1 MEPARKSRLEEIGID
16 VDSVLDRFM
25 GNEGI
30 LTRFLKKFLDDANY
44 EKLKDAVEKGDAE
57 AALTASHTL
66 KGVSGNLSMNRLYEL
81 TTRQVQLLGGKG
93 SRGEGNDGRDH
104 RDLSGPDPGDQRDP
118 WRLKC
123 D

>member
-30 LTRFLKKFLDDANY
+30 LTRFLKKFLDDANS

-81 TTRQVQLLGGKG
+81 TTRQVQLFREGKEAEARGMMDEITETYQGLIQGIKEILG
-93 SRGEGNDGRDH
+93 D
-104 RDLSGPDPGDQRDP
+104 
-118 WRLKC
+118 
-123 D
+123 